1 MKSLN
6 MFDDSTV
13 LIIDDQTTSRTIL
26 SQVVKSIHPKMHV
39 VEKPT
44 RNAHWNGPH
53 KTQRI
58 SPTAHREAETA
69 KAHRG

>member
-39 VEKPT
+39 VEKTNPE
-44 RNAHWNGPH
+44 RALEWA
-53 KTQRI
+53 TQN
-58 SPTAHREAETA
+58 TADITDCP
-69 KAHRG
+69 